1 MGEEYRQLSL
11 AGLGYRQILTMLTV
25 APAECF
31 SVANYEGRIA
41 PGMDADLTI
50 LSADPATGD
59 PLAFT
64 LVKYTIR
71 AGRIIF
77 HAA

>member
-1 MGEEYRQLSL
+1 
-11 AGLGYRQILTMLTV
+11 MLTS
-25 APAECF
+25 APAGRF
-31 SVANYEGRIA
+31 GVADHEGCIA
-41 PGMDADLTI
+41 PGMEADLTI

-64 LVKYTIR
+64 QVKYTIR

-77 HAA
+77 HSR